1 MKKKKVQGA
10 KKGFLSKNKKKPS
23 SPINSFPKSVE
34 SSNKIKARFHRAFK
48 IIRVILTLNRISE
61 DIQTYGTSSNLF
73 DLTTRDRST
82 VKKILYPLVELENG
96 KGKAKSNEL
105 PFPLIHPKSYIKL
118 IWSPIVILLLI
129 YTAT

>member
-1 MKKKKVQGA
+1 LA
-10 KKGFLSKNKKKPS
+10 KGKKKPQ
-23 SPINSFPKSVE
+23 SPISIPKSLE
-34 SSNKIKARFHRAFK
+34 NSYKIRGRFQRAFK
-48 IIRVILTLNRISE
+48 IIRVMLTLNRISE

-96 KGKAKSNEL
+96 KSSNKNNEL

-118 IWSPIVILLLI
+118 IWSPIVIFLLI